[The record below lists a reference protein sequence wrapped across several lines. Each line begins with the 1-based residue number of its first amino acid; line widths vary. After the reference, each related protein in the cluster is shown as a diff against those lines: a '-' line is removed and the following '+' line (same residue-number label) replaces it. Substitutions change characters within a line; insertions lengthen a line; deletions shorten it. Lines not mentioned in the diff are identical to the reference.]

1 MRKIAALCLASALLV
16 SCVGIDSTLTI
27 RDNGSGSLVLT
38 YRVSQLVADLGD
50 SRSEKG
56 IVPLPLSRS
65 DFERSLEG
73 AKGKVRLARFDRSEN
88 EKDITIR
95 AEMAFDS
102 LDALSR
108 VDAFRDAELK
118 AGSSGSERTFSQL
131 IARAPKEPVTEDTLR
146 MIDSFFDGYNLT
158 FTIEVPQPIQTN
170 SLGTLSANKR
180 VLTYTTNIKDIE
192 RAKSDI
198 VLSLGW

>member
-27 RDNGSGSLVLT
+27 RDNGSGTLVLT

-95 AEMAFDS
+95 AEISFESIDS
-102 LDALSR
+102 LSQ
-108 VDAFRDAELK
+108 VEAFRDAELT
-118 AGSSGSERTFSQL
+118 ATSSGSRHTFSQL
-131 IARAPKEPVTEDTLR
+131 IAHAPEEPVSEDTLR

-158 FTIEVPQPIQTN
+158 FAIEVPQPIQVN
-170 SLGTLSANKR
+170 SLGTVSANKR

>member
-1 MRKIAALCLASALLV
+1 MRKIAALCFASALLA

-27 RDNGSGSLVLT
+27 RDNGSGTLVLT

-95 AEMAFDS
+95 AEISFES
-102 LDALSR
+102 LDALSQ
-108 VDAFRDAELK
+108 VEAFRDAELK
-118 AGSSGSERTFSQL
+118 ATSNGSRHTFSQL
-131 IARAPKEPVTEDTLR
+131 IARAPEEPVSEDTLR

-158 FTIEVPQPIQTN
+158 FAIEVPQPIQTN
-170 SLGTLSANKR
+170 SLGTVSANKR
-180 VLTYTTNIKDIE
+180 VLTYVTNIKEIE

>member
-16 SCVGIDSTLTI
+16 SCVGIDSALTI
-27 RDNGSGSLVLT
+27 RDNGSGTLVLT

-95 AEMAFDS
+95 AEIAFES
-102 LDALSR
+102 LDALSQ
-108 VDAFRDAELK
+108 VEAFRDAELK
-118 AGSSGSERTFSQL
+118 ATSSGTRHTFSQL
-131 IARAPKEPVTEDTLR
+131 IARAPEEPVSEDTLR

-158 FTIEVPQPIQTN
+158 FAIEVPQPIQAN
-170 SLGTLSANKR
+170 SLGTVSSNKR

-192 RAKSDI
+192 RTKSDI
-198 VLSLGW
+198 VLTVGW

>member
-27 RDNGSGSLVLT
+27 RDNGSGTLVLT
-38 YRVSQLVADLGD
+38 YRVSQLVVNLGD

-65 DFERSLEG
+65 DFERSLAS

-95 AEMAFDS
+95 AEISFETLDS
-102 LDALSR
+102 LSQ
-108 VDAFRDAELK
+108 VEAFHDAELK
-118 AGSSGSERTFSQL
+118 ATVRGSRHTFSQL
-131 IARAPKEPVTEDTLR
+131 IARAPEDPVSEDTLR

-158 FTIEVPQPIQTN
+158 FAIEVPQAIQAN
-170 SLGTLSANKR
+170 SLGTVSANKR
-180 VLTYTTNIKDIE
+180 VLTYTTNIKEIE

-198 VLSLGW
+198 VLSLEW

>member
-1 MRKIAALCLASALLV
+1 MRKIAALCLASVLLV
-16 SCVGIDSTLTI
+16 SCVGIDSALTI
-27 RDNGSGSLVLT
+27 RDNGSGTLVLT

-95 AEMAFDS
+95 AEIVFES
-102 LDALSR
+102 LNALSQ
-108 VDAFRDAELK
+108 VEAFRDAELK
-118 AGSSGSERTFSQL
+118 TTSSGSRHTFSQL
-131 IARAPKEPVTEDTLR
+131 IARAPEEPVSEDTLR

-158 FTIEVPQPIQTN
+158 FAIEVPLPIQAN
-170 SLGTLSANKR
+170 SLGTVSANKR
-180 VLTYTTNIKDIE
+180 VLTYTTSIKDIE
-192 RAKSDI
+192 RTKSDI

>member
-1 MRKIAALCLASALLV
+1 MRKIAALCLASVLLV
-16 SCVGIDSTLTI
+16 SCVGIDSMLTI
-27 RDNGSGSLVLT
+27 RDNGSGTLVLT

-65 DFERSLEG
+65 DFERSLGG

-95 AEMAFDS
+95 AEIAFES
-102 LDALSR
+102 LNALSQ
-108 VDAFRDAELK
+108 VEAFRDAELK
-118 AGSSGSERTFSQL
+118 ATSSGSRHTFSQL
-131 IARAPKEPVTEDTLR
+131 IAHAPEEPVSEDTLR

-158 FTIEVPQPIQTN
+158 FAIEVPQPIQVN
-170 SLGTLSANKR
+170 SLGTVSANKR

>member
-1 MRKIAALCLASALLV
+1 MRKIAALCLASILLV

-27 RDNGSGSLVLT
+27 RDNGSGTLVLT

-65 DFERSLEG
+65 DFERSLGG

-95 AEMAFDS
+95 AEIAFES
-102 LDALSR
+102 LNALSQ
-108 VDAFRDAELK
+108 VEAFRDAELK
-118 AGSSGSERTFSQL
+118 ATSSGSRHTFSQL
-131 IARAPKEPVTEDTLR
+131 IAHAPEEPVSEDTLR

-158 FTIEVPQPIQTN
+158 FAIEVPQPIQVN
-170 SLGTLSANKR
+170 SLGTVSANKR